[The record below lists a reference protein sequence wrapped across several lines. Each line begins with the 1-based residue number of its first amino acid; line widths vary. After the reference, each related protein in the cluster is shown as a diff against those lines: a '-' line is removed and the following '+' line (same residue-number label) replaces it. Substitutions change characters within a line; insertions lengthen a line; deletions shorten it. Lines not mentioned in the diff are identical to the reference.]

1 MTRTRAL
8 RYRPRAAARPAGS
21 SPSQGRRTSC
31 RSIGHWCTGSGLG
44 RSIDRVADRP
54 WNPPGASCSSSGS
67 KHALPGRARQPP
79 RTWRTEAHVTSP
91 VPPKRATGSPSPSE
105 SYALQPQPV
114 HRRNLRTRTCARPGW
129 RRAAARLSNTEL
141 ARPGQQLLSYFATS
155 RSLSPP
161 IVGERP
167 GPLVAPPR
175 TSVAA
180 HPVPSGFGSKAGSRL
195 GENAS
200 FSKAHLRTVRSSGI
214 ASSRQMARKV
224 SPIGQ
229 APADFRG

>member
-1 MTRTRAL
+1 VKLGVRRAGPDRLSLWGKRARLSASLQRRGCASMTKKQ
-8 RYRPRAAARPAGS
+8 PDRAAAA
-21 SPSQGRRTSC
+21 RR
-31 RSIGHWCTGSGLG
+31 R
-44 RSIDRVADRP
+44 
-54 WNPPGASCSSSGS
+54 
-67 KHALPGRARQPP
+67 
-79 RTWRTEAHVTSP
+79 
-91 VPPKRATGSPSPSE
+91 
-105 SYALQPQPV
+105 YALQPQPV

-129 RRAAARLSNTEL
+129 RRAATRLSNTDL

-200 FSKAHLRTVRSSGI
+200 FSKAHLRTVRSFGI

-224 SPIGQ
+224 SPSAKRRQISEARSGVWKEGRPRPWLLVTYPNATQ
-229 APADFRG
+229 VLDCTTS